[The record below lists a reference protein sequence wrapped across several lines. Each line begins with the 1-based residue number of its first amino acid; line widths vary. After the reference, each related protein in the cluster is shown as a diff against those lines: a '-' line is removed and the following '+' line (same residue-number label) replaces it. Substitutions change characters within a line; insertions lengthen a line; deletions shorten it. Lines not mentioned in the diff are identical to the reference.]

1 MRISDWS
8 SDVCSSDL
16 CPTQWSETLSYKDPY
31 FGTAAQYEADFK
43 KVYPEYKAVPYQTA
57 QGSAAILVFK
67 DAFERAGS
75 FDKETV
81 REALA
86 QTEMETFYGA
96 VKFSEAGKHIAKTME
111 LRQIQDGEYNDVAP
125 TKWTHSQPEF
135 PRKAAKD
142 E

>member
-16 CPTQWSETLSYKDPY
+16 
-31 FGTAAQYEADFK
+31 GTAAQYEADFK

-75 FDKETV
+75 FDKEKV

-96 VKFSEAGKHIAKTME
+96 VKFSEAGNNIAKPMV
-111 LRQIQDGEYNDVAP
+111 LRQIQD
-125 TKWTHSQPEF
+125 
-135 PRKAAKD
+135 RKSTRLNSSH
-142 E
+142 

>member
-75 FDKETV
+75 FAKEKG

-86 QTEMETFYGA
+86 QTERSDERR
-96 VKFSEAGKHIAKTME
+96 VGKECI
-111 LRQIQDGEYNDVAP
+111 RQCRTRCVP
-125 TKWTHSQPEF
+125 
-135 PRKAAKD
+135 
-142 E
+142 